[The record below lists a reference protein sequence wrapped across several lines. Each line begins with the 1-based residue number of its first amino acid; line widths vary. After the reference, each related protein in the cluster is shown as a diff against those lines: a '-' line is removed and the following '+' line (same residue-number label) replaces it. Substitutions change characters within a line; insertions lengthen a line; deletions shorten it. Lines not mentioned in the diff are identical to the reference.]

1 MNLARPAAGR
11 AGRHAEIALVDPP
24 AGSQSAPAAAQTPVR
39 RASFLKPG
47 VDVAL
52 VAALVWGGDLLSAHQ
67 KQQLTERFLERA
79 GRQVARRRRW
89 ARRCPRAVRQPVSG

>member
-1 MNLARPAAGR
+1 
-11 AGRHAEIALVDPP
+11 
-24 AGSQSAPAAAQTPVR
+24 
-39 RASFLKPG
+39 
-47 VDVAL
+47 VAL